1 MKRLQRLLGTGLVIG
16 GGMLSHA
23 WGATPADN
31 LKQILAVGPQGSGHA
46 AAQAAVRDLSQA
58 DETALV
64 PILNALGEATPLAAN
79 WLRGV
84 FETIAD
90 RSISAKKL
98 PAAQLEAFVLETK
111 HSAAARR
118 LAYEWLVKVDAT
130 ATDRLIPGMLQDASA
145 EFRRDAVA
153 RLLEQAGKA
162 TGAEQV
168 NLYKQALIG
177 AVDDDQVKA
186 IVKPLREAG
195 EKVDLQLHFGFLP
208 AWQLIGPF
216 DNTDKKGFD
225 IAYPPESELKFD
237 AKYPGKKDE
246 VAWTEFRTTD
256 EYGVV
261 DLAKALA
268 PHKGAV
274 TYAAT
279 EFNSATAQTVEVRLG
294 TPNAWK
300 LWVNGKLAFARD
312 EYHRG
317 TMLDQYKVPVK
328 LQAGKN
334 TLLLKVCQNEQ
345 TEDWAQKW
353 QYQLRICTSAG
364 SAVHPQTAA
373 LNTRPVT
380 VAQEGR

>member
-1 MKRLQRLLGTGLVIG
+1 MRLQRLLGTGLLVSG
-16 GGMLSHA
+16 GFLSHA
-23 WGATPADN
+23 WGATPAEN
-31 LKQILAVGPQGSGHA
+31 LKQILAVGPKGTGHT
-46 AAQAAVRDLSQA
+46 AAQAAVRDLSKA
-58 DETALV
+58 DESALV
-64 PILNALGEATPLAAN
+64 PILDALGNASPLASN

-90 RSISAKKL
+90 RSIAAKKL
-98 PAAQLEAFVLETK
+98 PAAQLEAFILDTK
-111 HSAAARR
+111 HGAAARR
-118 LAYEWLVKVDAT
+118 LAYEWLLKVDAT
-130 ATDRLIPGMLQDASA
+130 ASDRLIPGMLQDASA

-162 TGAEQV
+162 TGPEQV
-168 NLYKQALIG
+168 ALYKQALIG

-186 IVKPLREAG
+186 IVKPLRDAG

-225 IAYPPESELKFD
+225 VAYPPESELKFD
-237 AKYPGKKDE
+237 AKYPGKKDD

-279 EFNSATAQTVEVRLG
+279 EFASATAQTVEVRLG

-300 LWVNGKLAFARD
+300 LWVNGQLAFARD

-373 LNTRPVT
+373 LPTRPVT